1 MAVFQYRPHPGQ
13 HLAGGSRAASAG
25 SALATDGAQRA
36 QAAIAERQERPIL
49 YLRSFDVDAQIGRRS
64 LAQFVIAGLSNLFV
78 PPTPEE
84 RLARRFAKFG
94 PVIAIGRPGED
105 MPPLGAAR
113 FYVSHDRWQ
122 EKVADVARVSQLV
135 VWVSGVTEGL
145 RWEIS
150 HLLGSLPPTRL
161 VLWAHPHLLNLNA
174 DQREAK
180 WRLFVERLG
189 SLFPRRLPE
198 KLGEIRFIHF
208 GPDYEPHAV
217 RGNEYALLGSQ
228 GDAMKAL
235 LRAKGLVKAMQP
247 GSWAWRSPSRTVQL
261 LSGLVAGLLTAILL
275 NAPFSYYSYRY
286 DGRPFRLDLFIEI
299 CITYALWGGVFVLAQ
314 PLLTSSRAGYWGGAL
329 LFALVRKAATV
340 AIITPLLTLFFGN
353 KAVSGDTSKRSSR

>member
-1 MAVFQYRPHPGQ
+1 
-13 HLAGGSRAASAG
+13 
-25 SALATDGAQRA
+25 
-36 QAAIAERQERPIL
+36 
-49 YLRSFDVDAQIGRRS
+49 
-64 LAQFVIAGLSNLFV
+64 
-78 PPTPEE
+78 
-84 RLARRFAKFG
+84 
-94 PVIAIGRPGED
+94 

-145 RWEIS
+145 RWEIPS
-150 HLLGSLPPTRL
+150 ARL
-161 VLWAHPHLLNLNA
+161 AAADAARIVGASSLLNLNA
-174 DQREAK
+174 DRREAK

-189 SLFPRRLPE
+189 SLFREGCPRTRRNPVYPFRTGLQ
-198 KLGEIRFIHF
+198 
-208 GPDYEPHAV
+208 PHAV

-261 LSGLVAGLLTAILL
+261 LAGLVAGLLTAILL

-286 DGRPFRLDLFIEI
+286 DGRPFRLEP
-299 CITYALWGGVFVLAQ
+299 V
-314 PLLTSSRAGYWGGAL
+314 
-329 LFALVRKAATV
+329 
-340 AIITPLLTLFFGN
+340 
-353 KAVSGDTSKRSSR
+353 